1 MSYEYLS
8 QENFLG
14 LTDEQSALE
23 TASVMVLPIPYEGTV
38 SYGGGT
44 RFGPR
49 AILNASMQVELYDR
63 EFGKEAAAEYGV
75 HTLPP
80 LAVNHAS
87 PEEMVNGIEA
97 AVRDLV
103 SEHPDKLLFVLGG
116 EHSISSGVGK
126 GLAAA
131 LNANRPLLVQLDA
144 HSDLR
149 DEYEGTPYSH
159 ASVSRRLLE
168 SRGWDIVQLGIRSL
182 SAEEAELIQERHDH
196 LRVWFAE
203 DVHTSDNWQR
213 ELKQRVMGRD
223 VFLTID
229 VDAFDPSLIPAT
241 GTPEPGGLTWE
252 QVLTTVRIVADNAGR
267 VLGADCVE
275 LAPIPGSHASEF
287 IVAKLVYKTMN
298 ILMDARTRA

>member
-1 MSYEYLS
+1 MSYEFLP

-14 LTDEQSALE
+14 LTEEQSALE
-23 TASVMVLPIPYEGTV
+23 SAGVIVLPVPYEGTV

-49 AILNASMQVELYDR
+49 AIVNASMQVELYDR
-63 EFGKEAAAEYGV
+63 EFQREYGAEYGV

-87 PEEMVNGIEA
+87 PEEMVRQIEE
-97 AVRDLV
+97 AVRDIAARY
-103 SEHPDKLLFVLGG
+103 PDKLLFVLGG

-131 LNANRPLLVQLDA
+131 HEATRPLLVQLDA
-144 HSDLR
+144 HCDLR

-159 ASVSRRLLE
+159 ASVARRLLE
-168 SRGWDIVQLGIRSL
+168 SRWDIVQLGIRSL
-182 SAEEAELIQERHDH
+182 SMEEAELIQERHHH

-203 DVHTSDNWQR
+203 DVHRGSWQQ
-213 ELKQRVMGRD
+213 ELRQRVQGRE
-223 VFLTID
+223 VFLSID

-241 GTPEPGGLTWE
+241 GTPEPNGLSWP
-252 QVLTTVRIVADNAGR
+252 QVLEIIGIVAESAGR
-267 VLGADCVE
+267 VLGVDCVE
-275 LAPIPGSHASEF
+275 LAPIPGHHASEF
-287 IVAKLVYKTMN
+287 IIAKLVYKTMN
-298 ILMDARTRA
+298 IVMDARSRG

>member
-8 QENFLG
+8 YENFLG
-14 LTDEQSALE
+14 LPDDLAALDSAGVL
-23 TASVMVLPIPYEGTV
+23 VLPIPYEGTV

-49 AILNASMQVELYDR
+49 AIINASMQVELYDR
-63 EFGKEAAAEYGV
+63 EFQREPAADYGV

-80 LAVNHAS
+80 LAVNHSS
-87 PEEMVNGIEA
+87 PETMVQHIEA
-97 AVRDLV
+97 AVRDLA
-103 SEHPDKLLFVLGG
+103 SQHPDKLLFVLGG

-131 LNANRPLLVQLDA
+131 HGASRPLLVQLDA

-149 DEYEGTPYSH
+149 AEYEGTPYSH
-159 ASVSRRLLE
+159 ASIARRLLE
-168 SRGWDIVQLGIRSL
+168 TQGWDIVQLGIRSI
-182 SAEEAELIQERHDH
+182 SAEEAELIDSRHDH

-203 DVHTSDNWQR
+203 DVHRDSSWQA
-213 ELKQRVMGRD
+213 ELRQRVQHRD
-223 VFLTID
+223 VFLSID

-241 GTPEPGGLTWE
+241 GTPEPGGLQWE
-252 QVLTTVRIVADNAGR
+252 QVLDIVRIVASNAGR
-267 VLGADCVE
+267 VIGADCVE

-287 IVAKLVYKTMN
+287 IIAKLVYKTMN
-298 ILMDARTRA
+298 ILMSARANA